1 MFKDDRICPT
11 DFWNNDRVGLV
22 LECLLWSCNPL
33 FIRLYD
39 VHIYYSRDGIIK
51 NV

>member
-22 LECLLWSCNPL
+22 LECLLWTCILSGY
-33 FIRLYD
+33 I
-39 VHIYYSRDGIIK
+39 IYIFMIQEMA
-51 NV
+51 